1 MAELYIVATPMGN
14 LEDITLR
21 ALAVLK
27 SVAWIAAEDTR
38 HTQRLLAH
46 YGVEGRLL
54 SLHDFNEQQRAQ
66 EVIDLVL
73 RGESVA
79 LVSDAG
85 TPLISD
91 PGYRVVT
98 AAHAAG
104 VTVVPVPGPCAAIA
118 ALSAS
123 GLPTDHFVFEGF
135 LPPKGERRH
144 KRLVALQDE
153 TRTVIFYEAVHR
165 IVDLLTALV
174 EVFGP
179 ARPATLARELTK
191 KFETI
196 RLAPLAELLSFVSA
210 HPEQQRGEFVL
221 VVGGAPARTHA
232 VALEDQAILKK
243 LLAALPLK
251 QAVKLTQEITGAR
264 RHELYT
270 LALQWKGE
278 VVTDEAES
286 DETDA

>member
-14 LEDITLR
+14 LDDITLR
-21 ALAVLK
+21 ALETLK
-27 SVAWIAAEDTR
+27 AVAWIAAEDTR
-38 HTQRLLAH
+38 HTQRLLSH
-46 YGVEGRLL
+46 FGIEGRLL
-54 SLHDFNEQQRAQ
+54 SLHEFNEQQRSQ
-66 EVIDLVL
+66 EVIDLIL

-79 LVSDAG
+79 LVCDAG

-91 PGYRVVT
+91 PGYRIVT
-98 AAHAAG
+98 AAHAAR

-144 KRLVALQDE
+144 KRLQALQDE
-153 TRTVIFYEAVHR
+153 PRTLIFYEAVHR
-165 IVDLLTALV
+165 IVDLLESLV

-179 ARPATLARELTK
+179 TRPATLARELTK

-196 RLAPLAELLSFVSA
+196 RLATLAELFAFVSDHA
-210 HPEQQRGEFVL
+210 EQQRGEFVL

-232 VALEDQAILKK
+232 VAVEDQQVLKK

-264 RHELYT
+264 RHELYA
-270 LALQWKGE
+270 LALEWKGK
-278 VVTDEAES
+278 DEAEG
-286 DETDA
+286 A